1 MSGRPAGRAARPGVP
16 GGRGGGWPRCPA
28 GPLVFSPGSR
38 GNSSGRL
45 GFPPQSPGT
54 QAPHRRLLILV
65 GLLPSQRQT
74 SKGEDGSLGGAAA
87 RPRAGA
93 ENTLGPARRARRAGR
108 GCSRFWGPRGA
119 GPRGRFPFPL
129 WAQAGGCASADS
141 GWVKTARMKRPP
153 WHFIWAVLR
162 VLGVL
167 RAHGGNALVTT
178 CAVHPHNRWAGDPG
192 PEGPVWSRGRAGPR
206 AELLSWG
213 RHRPS
218 SPKHTASSQS
228 GVLLPLCRAV
238 GKMGVER

>member
-1 MSGRPAGRAARPGVP
+1 MSGRSAGRARGRGCRGARGRLAALPSGPSGVFSGFQGKFKRPAWLSPSKPRDPGP
-16 GGRGGGWPRCPA
+16 SQATADSRGTTSLPKANKQRGGRQ
-28 GPLVFSPGSR
+28 
-38 GNSSGRL
+38 SG
-45 GFPPQSPGT
+45 
-54 QAPHRRLLILV
+54 
-65 GLLPSQRQT
+65 
-74 SKGEDGSLGGAAA
+74 GGAAA

-141 GWVKTARMKRPP
+141 GWVKTARMKQPP